1 MHKNNTETVWCQ
13 STADVDTLEWFLT
26 KLPSWKAFSLKLVDR
41 LVFMFTFTMS
51 PENGKC
57 KFKDELLTMAAY
69 KEWVCQD
76 PKGDICSARCQFCT
90 KSIYIVNGGR
100 YSLDC
105 HVKSITHKNNTETDW
120 CHKERRCRH
129 VGGVMMKLPSWKAFF
144 VEFSWSIGIYVYC
157 SRCLRRKESVNLK
170 MNCWQWWH
178 TKNGYVKIRR
188 ETFVLHDVK
197 FAQTPSTPGGCYSL
211 DSHVKSVMHKNNT
224 ETVWCQ
230 STAYVDLH

>member
-13 STADVDTLEWFLT
+13 STADVETLEWFLT
-26 KLPSWKAFSLKLVDR
+26 KLPFWKAFSLKLVDR

-57 KFKDELLTMAAY
+57 KFKDELLTMPAY
-69 KEWVCQD
+69 KEWECQD

-90 KSIYIVNGGR
+90 KSIYIGNGGR

-129 VGGVMMKLPSWKAFF
+129 VGGVMMKLSSWKAFSLNLVDRLVF
-144 VEFSWSIGIYVYC
+144 MFTFTMSPENGKYKFKDELLTMAAYKEWVCQDPKGNICSARCQICANSINT
-157 SRCLRRKESVNLK
+157 RRLL
-170 MNCWQWWH
+170 Q
-178 TKNGYVKIRR
+178 
-188 ETFVLHDVK
+188 
-197 FAQTPSTPGGCYSL
+197 PG
-211 DSHVKSVMHKNNT
+211 
-224 ETVWCQ
+224 Q
-230 STAYVDLH
+230 SC